1 MPCPVREDSSLSLA
15 CTMLVNC
22 SVSCQASYVNSKL
35 KVQRL
40 SKTDLQVQT
49 FYFLRRRR
57 VAARVGG
64 QYNKSGYTQPA
75 LSMECICQCT
85 VVHIYQVTPR
95 VFSWGVLQQQ
105 RLHIVTHFCGIHL
118 SMYNCLYIYQVTPR
132 VLIWRILQQTLYRS
146 KAYWFSAQFRLK
158 SFNAFATHHDR
169 HVLNVRIVCQN
180 DQCSHVSKLI
190 NLYVMWVDAL
200 SFQSVGS
207 LGHFN
212 TEKEHLSCLVQTVF
226 CKVQTDKKAV
236 KARSP
241 KKQSSTNPKVWP
253 FSSVSETAC
262 FCWMK

>member
-57 VAARVGG
+57 VAARVGE
-64 QYNKSGYTQPA
+64 QYNKSGYTQSA

-105 RLHIVTHFCGIHL
+105 RLHIVTHFVEYICQCTIVYTYTRWPLESWSGEYYNKPFTDPRPIH
-118 SMYNCLYIYQVTPR
+118 
-132 VLIWRILQQTLYRS
+132 
-146 KAYWFSAQFRLK
+146 WFSAQFRLK
-158 SFNAFATHHDR
+158 SCNAFATHHDR

-200 SFQSVGS
+200 SF
-207 LGHFN
+207 
-212 TEKEHLSCLVQTVF
+212 
-226 CKVQTDKKAV
+226 
-236 KARSP
+236 
-241 KKQSSTNPKVWP
+241 
-253 FSSVSETAC
+253 
-262 FCWMK
+262 